1 MFLLHR
7 PRVARV
13 LSRIALGLTLGATAL
28 PLAAAQ
34 TGTGIVLQA
43 PEPLAVQA
51 IIDGPDDAPVGRTM
65 ILNASHS
72 VVPPGATVEYR
83 WTVEGRTQPI
93 STAVDAIYT
102 PDAPGRILFQL
113 TIRVRRGTV
122 VTESQATHVVSA
134 YRRKLVLLADQS
146 VAEPPLVFARE
157 TAEQAGVFLKLL
169 RVPRQQATQGV
180 DPLSIVFQTSED
192 MQNAEAILL
201 WTDGLTGL
209 QALLQ
214 AQRAD
219 PTAFA
224 DLRDQTIVLLTDQ
237 PLGTLSRAAR
247 GPFSALGPR
256 RILLTRPEA
265 IGPLLLAT
273 SAETFAQALQQR
285 GVEHVVMDAQTVTVR
300 PWNLLSWLTTSML
313 IRGVSTQT
321 IVLLLILPIIL
332 TILAFIRQVVGL
344 STFGLFAPAI
354 VALSFLALGW
364 WVGLLF
370 LLFIIISGSLTR
382 QFMQR
387 WNLLHIPKVAIILSV
402 ISLTL
407 LILLAMGASVGVILP
422 RDSVFMLLILSTL
435 GESFLITKTEQGFTA
450 AVWSVAQTIF
460 SALLCVAIV
469 QWPGF
474 QSTLLAYPELV
485 LLTLPINVALG
496 RFTGLR
502 LLEYVRFREVF
513 RHLEE

>member
-1 MFLLHR
+1 MRHFYGS
-7 PRVARV
+7 RVSRV
-13 LSRIALGLTLGATAL
+13 LSSALLSLWLSVGILL
-28 PLAAAQ
+28 PVYAQ
-34 TGTGIVLQA
+34 TGTGVILTA
-43 PEPLAVQA
+43 PEPVPVQA
-51 IIDGPDDAPVGRTM
+51 IIEGPDDAPVGRTM
-65 ILNASHS
+65 ILNASRS
-72 VVPPGATVEYR
+72 AVPEGSTVEYS
-83 WTVEGRTQPI
+83 WTVEGQAEPI

-102 PDAPGRILFQL
+102 PDRPGKILFRL
-113 TIRVRRGTV
+113 AIRVRRGET
-122 VTESQATHVVSA
+122 VTESQATHVVTA
-134 YRRKLVLLADQS
+134 YARKLVLLADDS
-146 VAEPPLVFARE
+146 VPEPPLLFARE

-169 RVPRQQATQGV
+169 RVPRPTPSQAV
-180 DPLSIVFQTSED
+180 DPLSVVFQTSAD
-192 MQNAEAILL
+192 VQNAEAIVL
-201 WTDGLTGL
+201 WTDGLAGL

-219 PTAFA
+219 PKAFGE
-224 DLRDQTIVLLTDQ
+224 LRNQTLVLITDQ

-247 GPFSALGPR
+247 GPFSALNPR

-265 IGPLLLAT
+265 IGPLLLAD
-273 SAETFAQALQQR
+273 SPDAFVGSLSER
-285 GVEHVVMDAQTVTVR
+285 GVEHVMLDAQSVAIR
-300 PWNLLSWLTTSML
+300 PWNVLSWLTTSML
-313 IRGVSTQT
+313 VRGVSTQT

-344 STFGLFAPAI
+344 TTFGLFAPAI

-364 WVGLLF
+364 WVGLAF
-370 LLFIIISGSLTR
+370 LIFIIVTGSLTR
-382 QFMQR
+382 QVMQR

-407 LILLAMGASVGVILP
+407 LLLLAIGAALGIILP

-435 GESFLITKTEQGFTA
+435 GESFLITKTEQGFSA

-460 SALLCVAIV
+460 SALLCVAFV

-485 LLTLPINVALG
+485 LLTLPINAILG